1 MRTYDVHSQTG
12 ELLAFEVSSLLG
24 VSGAARILEGL
35 RGVRILERQRLF
47 RGLRDEEI
55 RIRFEFEGE
64 RFTVEEPFGDN
75 SRFWVGPESRIP
87 TPRLNPIREA
97 FARARWWGLRTAAVP

>member
-1 MRTYDVHSQTG
+1 MRTYDLHSQTG

-35 RGVRILERQRLF
+35 PRVRVVERQRLF

-55 RIRFEFEGE
+55 RIRFEYEGE
-64 RFTVEEPFGDN
+64 RFTVEEPFGDS
-75 SRFWVGPESRIP
+75 SRFWVGPESRTP
-87 TPRLNPIREA
+87 TPRLDPIREA
-97 FARARWWGLRTAAVP
+97 FARARWWGFSSSAVP